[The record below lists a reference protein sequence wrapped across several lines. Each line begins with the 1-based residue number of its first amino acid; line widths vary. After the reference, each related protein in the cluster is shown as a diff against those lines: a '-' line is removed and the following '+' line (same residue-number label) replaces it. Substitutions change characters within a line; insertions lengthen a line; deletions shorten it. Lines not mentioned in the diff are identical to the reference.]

1 MNSNTQQRIIGAVLL
16 LLSAAAMGWLWYQ
29 VVKQAQYY
37 STLAA
42 VVPIFLVI
50 GLGLLIF
57 GGYREERLGR
67 GENISKL
74 SSVQMITP
82 RWWVVL
88 ALSIV
93 AGLANFYF
101 LSIYPF

>member
-1 MNSNTQQRIIGAVLL
+1 MNSNTQQRIIGAVLV
-16 LLSAAAMGWLWYQ
+16 LLSTAAMGWLWYQ

-50 GLGLLIF
+50 GLGQLVF
-57 GGYREERLGR
+57 GGYREERVAR
-67 GENISKL
+67 GEDVSKL
-74 SSVQMITP
+74 SSVEMITP

-88 ALSIV
+88 ALAII
-93 AGLANFYF
+93 AGLANFYL